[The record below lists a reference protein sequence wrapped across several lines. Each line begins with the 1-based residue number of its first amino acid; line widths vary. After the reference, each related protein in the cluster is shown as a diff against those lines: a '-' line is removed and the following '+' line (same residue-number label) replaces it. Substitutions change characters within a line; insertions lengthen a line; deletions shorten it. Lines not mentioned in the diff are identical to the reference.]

1 MAAGPHRWRR
11 FLLWLTLALLL
22 ALLALAGY
30 GWRQWQ
36 RVQQEQGIVGLDWQ
50 GLELGGNG
58 LRLQRLEFEQHTAA
72 GRHLRL
78 RADGL
83 NLAWR
88 LHFAA
93 RPELPALQVRR
104 LQVGWQGA
112 AATAAEPSSALADL
126 EQLQPLL
133 AWLPRRIH
141 IEQFV
146 ANLPC
151 ARGQC
156 PLQGALELDH
166 AGAELLPVAFDLQLQ
181 RQPQHI
187 RLHGNLQGRREDL
200 ALQLD
205 AELDGQPQLQLRSQ
219 LTRNATGHLWQ
230 GHLELPSLPDTSGLR
245 EWLGEWLSLP
255 AQPLPELPRE
265 LLARADWQLQLA
277 GGVLDNDA
285 LAGASGP
292 LRVDLQLPKPWLLA
306 GIGQLQGELHLD
318 LLGHAGHWQARQ
330 LEADLQ
336 LAQPQGAW
344 LAPLPSEL
352 RPQTVRL
359 QVQPLAAP
367 AAASSSAAP
376 ADTPL
381 AMQLALSASGPLNL
395 ELGGELHAWLR
406 PDWAL
411 QLQHGRLQ
419 ANAARLRLAPLDARR
434 LQADLRLDARLDAH
448 QLGAQL
454 LAGAQLRLARLDLSG
469 AELQLEQLRSD
480 PAGLQLQVALDGEQ
494 PGSFRLQGPL
504 ALRVGRLHQAQL
516 QPQGWRWQGRLEA
529 TPPTTRLD
537 GQLGNDAGLA
547 LDLQLQRPASGA
559 VNIHGTLSEIGLAAG
574 NPLAKTLRDWPALL
588 ELSGGRLVGNG
599 ALQLAAGSLTP
610 SAELQLQLHGVGG
623 IVDRSE
629 LSGLDARLTAQLRG
643 QRLELQLPDLRLA
656 SLNPGVP
663 LGPLQL
669 RADYQA
675 ELAQPLAGR
684 LQLWQADSSLLGGQL
699 HVAPTRLDLARRPLQ
714 LPVQVR
720 GLELAKLL
728 EVYPAEGLSGSGT
741 LDGELPVRIDR
752 EGLRIDQG
760 QLQARPPGGV
770 LQFRS
775 ERIRAFGQ
783 SNPALQ
789 LATLALEDFHY
800 DQLHSQVSY
809 DPQGKLLL
817 VLRVHGRNPALE
829 GGRPV
834 NFTINL
840 EEDVPSLLTSLQLG
854 GRVNE
859 AIQRRVQ
866 QRLQP
871 RP

>member
-1 MAAGPHRWRR
+1 MAARPQRWRR
-11 FLLWLTLALLL
+11 ILLWTALGLLL
-22 ALLALAGY
+22 ALLAVAGY
-30 GWRQWQ
+30 GWLQWQ
-36 RVQQEQGIVGLDWQ
+36 RVQQEQGIVRLDWQ
-50 GLELGGNG
+50 GLELGGDG
-58 LRLQRLEFEQHTAA
+58 LRLQRLELEQHTAA

-78 RADGL
+78 QAEGL
-83 NLAWR
+83 DLAWR

-93 RPELPALQVRR
+93 PPELPALQVQR
-104 LQVGWQGA
+104 LQVDWQGA
-112 AATAAEPSSALADL
+112 AATAAEPASALADL

-141 IEQFV
+141 VEQFV

-156 PLQGALELDH
+156 PLQGALELGH
-166 AGAELLPVAFDLQLQ
+166 GGATLLPVAFDLQLQ
-181 RQPQHI
+181 RQQQHI
-187 RLHGNLQGRREDL
+187 RLHGELQGRREEL
-200 ALQLD
+200 VLQLD

-219 LTRNATGHLWQ
+219 LSANAAGHLWQ
-230 GHLELPSLPDTSGLR
+230 GRLELPTLPETDGLR

-255 AQPLPELPRE
+255 EQPLPELPRD
-265 LLARADWQLQLA
+265 LQARADWQLQLA
-277 GGVLDNDA
+277 GSALGSDA

-292 LRVDLQLPKPWLLA
+292 LRVDLQLPQPWLLA
-306 GIGQLQGELHLD
+306 GVGQLQGELHLD
-318 LLGHAGHWQARQ
+318 LLGRDGHWQARQ
-330 LEADLQ
+330 LQADLQ
-336 LAQPQGAW
+336 LSQAQGDW
-344 LAPLPSEL
+344 LQSLPAEL
-352 RPQTVRL
+352 RPQAVHL
-359 QVQPLAAP
+359 QLQPLAA
-367 AAASSSAAP
+367 AVEESSGAAP

-395 ELGGELHAWLR
+395 ELGGELQVWLR
-406 PDWAL
+406 PDWAV
-411 QLQHGRLQ
+411 QLQRGRLQ
-419 ANAARLRLAPLDARR
+419 ARAARLRQAPFDARS

-448 QLGAQL
+448 QLSAQL
-454 LAGAQLRLARLDLSG
+454 LAGSQLRLARLDLSG

-480 PAGLQLQVALDGEQ
+480 PAGLQLQVALEDASS
-494 PGSFRLQGPL
+494 GSSRMHGPL
-504 ALRVGRLHQAQL
+504 TLQVGHLQQPQL
-516 QPQGWRWQGRLEA
+516 SPQGWRWQGRLDA
-529 TPPTTRLD
+529 TAQATRLD
-537 GQLGNDAGLA
+537 GKLGNDAGLA

-559 VNIHGTLSEIGLAAG
+559 VNLQGKLSEIALATG

-588 ELSGGRLVGNG
+588 ELSGGRLQGNG
-599 ALQLAAGSLTP
+599 TLQLAAGSSTP
-610 SAELQLQLHGVGG
+610 SADLQLQLQQVGG
-623 IVDRSE
+623 IYDRSE

-643 QRLELQLPDLRLA
+643 QRLELQLPELRLA
-656 SLNPGVP
+656 SLDPGVP

-684 LQLWQADSSLLGGQL
+684 LQLWQADSGLLGGQL
-699 HVAPTRLDLARRPLQ
+699 HIAPARLDLAQRPLQ

-728 EVYPAEGLSGSGT
+728 EVYPAEGLSGTGT
-741 LDGELPVRIDR
+741 LDGLLPLRIDR
-752 EGLRIDQG
+752 NGLSIDNG

-770 LQFRS
+770 LQFHS
-775 ERIRAFGQ
+775 ERIRAFGE

-817 VLRVHGRNPALE
+817 ALQLHGRNPALE

-840 EEDVPSLLTSLQLG
+840 EEDVPSLLTSLQLS

-871 RP
+871 RN

>member
-1 MAAGPHRWRR
+1 MAARPQRWRR
-11 FLLWLTLALLL
+11 ILLGTALGLLL
-22 ALLALAGY
+22 ALLAVAGY
-30 GWRQWQ
+30 GWLQWQ
-36 RVQQEQGIVGLDWQ
+36 RVQQQQGIVRLDWQ
-50 GLELGGNG
+50 GLELGGDG
-58 LRLQRLEFEQHTAA
+58 LRLQRLELEQHTAA
-72 GRHLRL
+72 GRQLRL
-78 RADGL
+78 QAEGL
-83 NLAWR
+83 DLAWR
-88 LHFAA
+88 LRFAVP
-93 RPELPALQVRR
+93 PELAALQVQR
-104 LQVGWQGA
+104 LQVDWLGA
-112 AATAAEPSSALADL
+112 AATTAEPSSALADL
-126 EQLQPLL
+126 EALQPLL
-133 AWLPRRIH
+133 VWLPRRIH

-151 ARGQC
+151 ASGQC
-156 PLQGALELDH
+156 PLQGALALEH
-166 AGAELLPVAFDLQLQ
+166 GGATLLPVAFDLQLQ

-200 ALQLD
+200 SLQLD

-219 LTRNATGHLWQ
+219 LTRNAPGHLWQ
-230 GHLELPSLPDTSGLR
+230 GRLELPTLPETSGLR

-255 AQPLPELPRE
+255 EQPLPELPRD
-265 LLARADWQLQLA
+265 LQAQADWQLQLA
-277 GGVLDNDA
+277 GSALDAAA

-292 LRVDLQLPKPWLLA
+292 LRVDLQLPLPWLLA
-306 GIGQLQGELHLD
+306 GVGQLQGDLHID
-318 LLGHAGHWQARQ
+318 LLGRDGHWQARQ

-344 LAPLPSEL
+344 LQALPAEL
-352 RPQTVRL
+352 RPQTVSL
-359 QVQPLAAP
+359 QVHPLAAP
-367 AAASSSAAP
+367 AEQSGSATP

-411 QLQHGRLQ
+411 QLQRGRLQ
-419 ANAARLRLAPLDARR
+419 ASATRLRPAPLDARS
-434 LQADLRLDARLDAH
+434 LQADLRLDARLDAR

-454 LAGAQLRLARLDLSG
+454 LAGSQLSLARLDLRDAG
-469 AELQLEQLRSD
+469 LQLEQLRSA

-494 PGSFRLQGPL
+494 RGSFHLQGPL
-504 ALRVGRLHQAQL
+504 ALQVGRLQQAQL
-516 QPQGWRWQGRLEA
+516 HPQGWRWQGRLDA
-529 TPPTTRLD
+529 TAQATRLD

-559 VNIHGTLSEIGLAAG
+559 VNIQGTLAEIVLAGG
-574 NPLAKTLRDWPALL
+574 NPLAKTLRDWPELL
-588 ELSGGRLVGNG
+588 ELSSGRLAASTSVR
-599 ALQLAAGSLTP
+599 LAAGSLTP
-610 SAELQLQLHGVGG
+610 SADLNLQLQQVGG
-623 IVDRSE
+623 IYDRSE
-629 LSGLDARLTAQLRG
+629 LSGLDARIVAELRG
-643 QRLELQLPDLRLA
+643 EKLFIELPDLRLA

-675 ELAQPLAGR
+675 ALAQPLAGR
-684 LQLWQADSSLLGGQL
+684 LQLWQADSGLLGGQL
-699 HVAPTRLDLARRPLQ
+699 HVAPTRLELARRPLQ

-720 GLELAKLL
+720 GVELAKLL
-728 EVYPAEGLSGSGT
+728 EVYPAEGLAGTGT
-741 LDGELPVRIDR
+741 LDGLLPLRIDR
-752 EGLRIDQG
+752 NGLSIDNG
-760 QLQARPPGGV
+760 QLQARAPGGV
-770 LQFRS
+770 LQFHS

-800 DQLHSQVSY
+800 DQLNGQVSY

-817 VLRVHGRNPALE
+817 VLRLHGRNPALE

-871 RP
+871 RN